1 MKKSNLVIST
11 PMVLFALL
19 TILKLSNVINWSWWW
34 IISPIWISIVLVI
47 AFLILTC
54 IVLSMYEDQDCI

>member
-34 IISPIWISIVLVI
+34 IISPIWIPIVLVI

-54 IVLSMYEDQDCI
+54 IVLSTYEDQDCI